1 MTGPTRS
8 DTGRNGVGPRG
19 RGLAAI
25 LVCGALLAAC
35 GGGGGDSAVPTAT
48 TTTSGPAPAGAF
60 TIDAQVASY
69 DLVTGKPQRVL
80 IGLGATGG
88 RVVAGGEIE
97 VFFAFIGE
105 GNGTSA
111 SGTLGEPT
119 RAIFQPIIG
128 ERAPATGGARVQRPS
143 EGVGVYAVPATM
155 FDRAGRW
162 GLLANIP
169 LEGKT
174 VQAQGT
180 FSVGAEH
187 QVLAVGDPAPRTVN
201 PLAGATGIAPAT
213 IDSRATDGKDVPDVG
228 LHSATI
234 ADALAAGRPLIVVV
248 STPVYCESRF
258 CGPVTE
264 EVEKLA
270 PAFED
275 RARFVHL
282 EVWEDF
288 EKQKVG
294 KAAAEWIATK
304 DTGGLQEPWV
314 FVVDRNG
321 TIAHR
326 FDNIAGAAELR
337 AAIEA
342 VTA

>member
-1 MTGPTRS
+1 MR
-8 DTGRNGVGPRG
+8 RLFGV
-19 RGLAAI
+19 LA
-25 LVCGALLAAC
+25 CGVTLAAC
-35 GGGGGDSAVPTAT
+35 GGDDGDLAQSAT
-48 TTTSGPAPAGAF
+48 TTTSSSAPTGAAVK
-60 TIDAQVASY
+60 IDAQVASF

-88 RVVAGGEIE
+88 RVVAGGDIE

-105 GNGTSA
+105 GNGESA
-111 SGTLGEPT
+111 TGTLGEST
-119 RAIFQPIIG
+119 RATFQPIIG
-128 ERAPATGGARVQRPS
+128 QPLPTTGGTRVQRPS
-143 EGVGVYAVPATM
+143 EGVGVYAVPATT
-155 FDRAGRW
+155 FNKAGRW

-187 QVLAVGDPAPRTVN
+187 QVLAVGEPAPRTVN
-201 PLAGATGIAPAT
+201 PLAGAAGVDPAA
-213 IDSRATDGKDVPDVG
+213 IDSRANDGKAVPDPG
-228 LHSATI
+228 LHSTTI
-234 ADALAAGRPLIVVV
+234 ADALAAGTPTIVVV
-248 STPVYCESRF
+248 STPVYCESQF
-258 CGPVTE
+258 CGPITE

-270 PAFED
+270 PAFQD
-275 RARFVHL
+275 RANFIHL

-294 KAAAEWIATK
+294 KAAADWVTTK
-304 DTGGLQEPWV
+304 GTGGLQEPWV
-314 FVVDRNG
+314 FVVDRSG
-321 TIAHR
+321 AIAYR

-337 AAIEA
+337 SAIEA

>member
-1 MTGPTRS
+1 MCVVVACS
-8 DTGRNGVGPRG
+8 V
-19 RGLAAI
+19 
-25 LVCGALLAAC
+25 LLAAC
-35 GGGGGDSAVPTAT
+35 GGGEDDAAEQS
-48 TTTSGPAPAGAF
+48 TTSTSAASPAGAVR
-60 TIDAQVASY
+60 IDPQVASF

-105 GNGTSA
+105 GNGKSA
-111 SGTLGEPT
+111 TGTLGEPT
-119 RAIFQPIIG
+119 KATFQPIIG
-128 ERAPATGGARVQRPS
+128 QPLPTTGGTRVQRPS
-143 EGVGVYAVPATM
+143 EGVGVYAVPAAT
-155 FDRAGRW
+155 FDKAGRW
-162 GLLANIP
+162 GLLANIRVGG
-169 LEGKT
+169 ET

-180 FSVGAEH
+180 FTVGAEH
-187 QVLAVGDPAPRTVN
+187 QVLAVGAPAPRTVN
-201 PLAGATGIAPAT
+201 PLAGAAGVAPAA
-213 IDSRATDGKDVPDVG
+213 IDSRANDGKAVPDVG
-228 LHSATI
+228 LHSTTI
-234 ADALAAGRPLIVVV
+234 ADALAAGKPTIVVV
-248 STPVYCESRF
+248 STPVYCESQF
-258 CGPVTE
+258 CGPITE

-270 PAFED
+270 PAFQD
-275 RARFVHL
+275 RATFIHL

-294 KAAAEWIATK
+294 KAAAEWVTTK
-304 DTGGLQEPWV
+304 DTGGVQEPWV

-337 AAIEA
+337 SAIEA